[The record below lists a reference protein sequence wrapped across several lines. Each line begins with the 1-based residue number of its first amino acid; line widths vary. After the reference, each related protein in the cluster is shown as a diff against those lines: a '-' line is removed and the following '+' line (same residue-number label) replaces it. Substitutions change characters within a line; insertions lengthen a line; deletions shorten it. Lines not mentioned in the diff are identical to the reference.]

1 MKRKGETRYGS
12 PFTQPL
18 PCEAENSS
26 KESDTVFRMK
36 ESQRM
41 RWGVFFFLVHWG
53 AQSLRKG
60 PVCVGCF
67 PQKYLADIFELMHE
81 WYFARCGERPAF

>member
-1 MKRKGETRYGS
+1 MTCGFKS
-12 PFTQPL
+12 HL
-18 PCEAENSS
+18 PHQ
-26 KESDTVFRMK
+26 KEKDAL
-36 ESQRM
+36 
-41 RWGVFFFLVHWG
+41 GVFFFLVHWG